1 MTKKQVRIDV
11 EDNDGVKT
19 KISIEGN
26 VTRDKVLKIFE
37 LMEMVNIEEHD
48 NNPKIDTVGGKIWY
62 LVDKYYPTGRFTSS
76 EILER
81 YEDEYN
87 EPIKLSVIST
97 YLSRFNSKNKVQR
110 AKRGREWAYQAIIS
124 PKSNPV
130 GHNHA

>member
-37 LMEMVNIEEHD
+37 LMEMVNIEEQPEGA
-48 NNPKIDTVGGKIWY
+48 NTETVGGKI
-62 LVDKYYPTGRFTSS
+62 LHIVDKYYPAGKFTST
-76 EILER
+76 EILEK
-81 YEDEYN
+81 YEDEFN

-97 YLSRFNSKNKVQR
+97 YLSRFTAKNKMER
-110 AKRGREWAYQAIIS
+110 AKKGREWTYHATRIPNYQ
-124 PKSNPV
+124 K
-130 GHNHA
+130 

>member
-48 NNPKIDTVGGKIWY
+48 NGPKIDSVGGKIWHI
-62 LVDKYYPTGRFTSS
+62 VDKYYPTGRFTSS

-81 YEDEYN
+81 FEDEYN

-97 YLSRFNSKNKVQR
+97 YLSRFASKGRVER
-110 AKRGREWAYQAIIS
+110 TRTGREWTYQSIKITQ
-124 PKSNPV
+124 KQQ
-130 GHNHA
+130 

>member
-48 NNPKIDTVGGKIWY
+48 NNPK
-62 LVDKYYPTGRFTSS
+62 
-76 EILER
+76 
-81 YEDEYN
+81 
-87 EPIKLSVIST
+87 
-97 YLSRFNSKNKVQR
+97 
-110 AKRGREWAYQAIIS
+110 
-124 PKSNPV
+124 
-130 GHNHA
+130 

>member
-48 NNPKIDTVGGKIWY
+48 NGPKIDSVGGKIWHI
-62 LVDKYYPTGRFTSS
+62 VDKYYPTGRFTSS

-81 YEDEYN
+81 FEDEYN
-87 EPIKLSVIST
+87 EPIKLSIIST
-97 YLSRFNSKNKVQR
+97 YLARFTSKNKTER
-110 AKRGREWAYQAIIS
+110 ARKGREWAYQALRV
-124 PKSNPV
+124 PQKAEN
-130 GHNHA
+130 